1 MIRDEHGI
9 IMQQD
14 SSDPNNMSLLDG
26 GDSAFSTGMM
36 SLWGSEQDTNLLSWF
51 IVPENF
57 SICRHPNDPKWKDP
71 KLTSR
76 DQVVA
81 WAAGVHTDYGKR
93 VIYEYAK
100 SGKVNSDVLSPL
112 VRLYLYGKAGEVAPL
127 YVRVLGL
134 ALLSF
139 FPFFLIKNFLLDLA
153 WNTKVKPVHEMNQAI
168 CIHHY
173 FRTLPLLLKFHP
185 DLIGNMRDYYCGWRR
200 KPEMF
205 EQFLK
210 FIERYK

>member
-9 IMQQD
+9 ILQQD
-14 SSDPNNMSLLDG
+14 ASDPNNMNLLDG

-51 IVPENF
+51 IVPESF
-57 SICRHPNDPKWKDP
+57 AICRHPNDPKWKDP

-81 WAAGVHTDYGKR
+81 WAAGIQSPYRTMVMFH
-93 VIYEYAK
+93 YAE
-100 SGKVNSDVLSPL
+100 SGKVNSDILSPL
-112 VRLYLYGKAGEVAPL
+112 VRLYLYEKSGVKAPFWIRTLGKAMLHADL
-127 YVRVLGL
+127 FWN
-134 ALLSF
+134 AK
-139 FPFFLIKNFLLDLA
+139 IKPD
-153 WNTKVKPVHEMNQAI
+153 HEMNQSI
-168 CIHHY
+168 CIHHH
-173 FRTLPLLLKFHP
+173 FGTLPLLLKWHP
-185 DLIGNMRDYYCGWRR
+185 DLIGNMQDYYCGWRR